1 MKIVVWRAHKARPVD
16 YESVDLGARIEIDT
30 ETDPE
35 FKDMSYDE
43 ISADLEAGLDEL
55 LDKPV
60 NRALK
65 LGGTMEESHLWDFY
79 EKD

>member
-1 MKIVVWRAHKARPVD
+1 VKIRRIRAHKVRPGE
-16 YESVDLGARIEIDT
+16 YESIDIGASVEIDT
-30 ETDPE
+30 EDPE
-35 FKDMSYDE
+35 FKNMDIEE
-43 ISADLEAGLDEL
+43 IREDLDAILDDL
-55 LDKPV
+55 VDKDV